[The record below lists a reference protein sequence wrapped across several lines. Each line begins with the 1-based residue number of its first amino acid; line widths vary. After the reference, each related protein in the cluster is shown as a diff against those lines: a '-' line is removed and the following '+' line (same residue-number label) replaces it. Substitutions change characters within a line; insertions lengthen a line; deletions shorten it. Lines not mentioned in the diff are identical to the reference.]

1 MGEWGK
7 QGEGVDREFQGT
19 GKGDNIKKNVLK
31 YKITLRWLPVEL
43 DKLDNGGK
51 ALVMRRD
58 VASS

>member
-1 MGEWGK
+1 MNKSGI
-7 QGEGVDREFQGT
+7 T
-19 GKGDNIKKNVLK
+19 IYNIKKNVLK